1 MEYVYDGR
9 IFTEEYFIEKLGE
22 GLPEM
27 AYILLAERANQI
39 HYRNE
44 CHNKITQR
52 KDDIE
57 CISNNVSSSVLG
69 S

>member
-39 HYRNE
+39 HYKNE
-44 CHNKITQR
+44 CLNKIVQR

-57 CISNNVSSSVLG
+57 CLDNNVSSLFTG
-69 S
+69 G